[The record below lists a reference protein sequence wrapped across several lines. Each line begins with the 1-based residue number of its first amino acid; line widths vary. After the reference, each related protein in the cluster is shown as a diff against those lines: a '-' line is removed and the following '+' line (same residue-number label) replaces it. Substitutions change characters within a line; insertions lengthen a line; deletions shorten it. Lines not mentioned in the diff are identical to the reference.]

1 MTITQTV
8 DIPTDRRVF
17 FEFLAPQDIPAGK
30 ARIEV
35 IVTPVS
41 VNADSGS
48 SGTAELR
55 GKLHKLRGSLGMN
68 AFGGLDGVAYQQK
81 VRTEWE

>member
-8 DIPTDRRVF
+8 EIPVDRRVF

-30 ARIEV
+30 ALVEV

-41 VNADSGS
+41 ANADSES
-48 SGTAELR
+48 SQTAELR
-55 GKLHKLRGSLGMN
+55 GKLQKLQGSLGRN
-68 AFGGLDGVAYQQK
+68 AFDGLDGVTYQQK
-81 VRTEWE
+81 VRVEWE